1 MEIDRIWAG
10 WRLAYVTD
18 ADGTHRDPEHCPFC
32 AIPLLPDD
40 ESLIVE
46 RGRSCYTVLNLYPYN
61 SGHLMVIPYRHVA
74 ELDELDAGE
83 SDDVMR
89 LSRRAVVALKAE
101 YGPDGFNLGAN
112 IGSAAGA
119 GLPRHFHM
127 HVLPRWGGDTNYVTV
142 LGGVKVMPEELA
154 DTARRMRAA
163 LGRLADDG
171 DVRGPRG

>member
-1 MEIDRIWAG
+1 MDVDRIWAG

-18 ADGTHRDPEHCPFC
+18 ADGSYRGPDQCPFC
-32 AIPLLPDD
+32 SIPLLPAE

-74 ELDELDAGE
+74 ELDELAADEAGE
-83 SDDVMR
+83 VMR
-89 LSRRAVVALKAE
+89 LTRRAIVALKDE
-101 YGPDGFNLGAN
+101 YRPDGFNLGAN

-127 HVLPRWGGDTNYVTV
+127 HVLPRWSGDTNYVTV

-154 DTARRMRAA
+154 DTAGRMRAA
-163 LGRLADDG
+163 LERLGDDEPG
-171 DVRGPRG
+171 E